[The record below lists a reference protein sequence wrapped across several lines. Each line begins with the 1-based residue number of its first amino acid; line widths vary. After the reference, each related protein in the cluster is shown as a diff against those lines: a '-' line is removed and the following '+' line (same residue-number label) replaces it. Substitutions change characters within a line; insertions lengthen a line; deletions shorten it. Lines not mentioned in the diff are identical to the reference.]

1 MVLVGFVGMF
11 TISLLLL
18 IYVCAFLCLTRLAS
32 TRPKVGLADI
42 PIAEGPEGAA
52 GKAIRLPTHYQK
64 QCIWILVEGHSA
76 SRLCAAVC
84 SFGSAGQG
92 GEQVDQSPHGRD
104 GHAPLFRCKRS
115 AYLKRH
121 FPDAELTK

>member
-1 MVLVGFVGMF
+1 MRGAWFLEGLMGVF

-32 TRPKVGLADI
+32 TRPKVRLADI
-42 PIAEGPEGAA
+42 PVAEGPEGAA

-76 SRLCAAVC
+76 SRLCAAVY
-84 SFGSAGQG
+84 SFGSDGQG
-92 GEQVDQSPHGRD
+92 AR
-104 GHAPLFRCKRS
+104 K
-115 AYLKRH
+115 
-121 FPDAELTK
+121 